1 MTLQI
6 FKLVHHSHIKNIN
19 NLTRSTY
26 LFTRFEDVALKRVT
40 ASITGNVTK
49 NFQVVAIM
57 RDVEYP
63 VTNINNQ
70 FKSEHQ
76 KNLQIYKQVFPN
88 RIHKK

>member
-6 FKLVHHSHIKNIN
+6 FKLIHHSHIKNIN
-19 NLTRSTY
+19 NLTRITY

-63 VTNINNQ
+63 VTNINNH
-70 FKSEHQ
+70 FKSEH
-76 KNLQIYKQVFPN
+76 
-88 RIHKK
+88 